1 MLLFYKP
8 IMLLISLPDSVSV
21 PSPDTVNIVLNG
33 STITPMEKPE
43 ALDKWAVTPR
53 QQRKRKAPDS
63 AKQIRDKLKK
73 SLVYEDEFLLSD
85 AFQECDGISDDEIDA
100 VLLPPENVDKDTD
113 NECGNDTELTDIS
126 LELAKEVSGT
136 IEINTTQS
144 DQNKKKK
151 Y

>member
-1 MLLFYKP
+1 
-8 IMLLISLPDSVSV
+8 
-21 PSPDTVNIVLNG
+21 
-33 STITPMEKPE
+33 MEKPE

-85 AFQECDGISDDEIDA
+85 AFLECDGISDDEIDA

-126 LELAKEVSGT
+126 LELVKEVSGT
-136 IEINTTQS
+136 IDINTLLRM
-144 DQNKKKK
+144 
-151 Y
+151 